1 MADGIEGTLIPPAGQ
16 FFRGVLNKISNLDDD
31 TVSMFGA
38 PLSAQEV
45 ELIEYIDRSENFV
58 VKEGFEMLQKARIAP
73 KRETTDTDPRIR
85 SRDVL
90 TNLGLFKIAA
100 QEFQRF
106 QLFATLFYG
115 VDSAPDA
122 IKILLADLENEEDQ
136 DRKAKAIALL
146 QIVGVLNLRMWRGD
160 QQQGYRVSDIER
172 GIRKARQDEARDV
185 GGDMASEARVEA
197 LLKHYGVDEDV
208 EP

>member
-1 MADGIEGTLIPPAGQ
+1 M
-16 FFRGVLNKISNLDDD
+16 
-31 TVSMFGA
+31 
-38 PLSAQEV
+38 SAQEV

-73 KRETTDTDPRIR
+73 KRETSDTDPRIR
-85 SRDVL
+85 SRDFL
-90 TNLGLFKIAA
+90 TNAGLFKIGA
-100 QEFQRF
+100 QEFQRL

-122 IKILLADLENEEDQ
+122 LKILLADLENKEDQ

-172 GIRKARQDEARDV
+172 GITKAQRNELRDV
-185 GGDMASEARVEA
+185 GGDISAQKRIEAILRE
-197 LLKHYGVDEDV
+197 YGVDEDV